1 MFRSMNHFELIFVY
15 IMKGSYFALQYPVI
29 ASPLVQIIE

>member
-1 MFRSMNHFELIFVY
+1 MNHFEVIFVY

-29 ASPLVQIIE
+29 ASPLV